1 MFPQFFC
8 FLMEGSGSVNKYGSG
23 RPKNLRIRI
32 LSTGAHI
39 CSVVIVVK
47 TLREKK
53 CKVCQKI
60 IFHFLLRMRIK
71 KEDGA
76 ESVTIQTWIV
86 ELLHEF
92 DYVLLSP
99 AVGDGLQ
106 GIRLDE
112 TTGKS
117 Q

>member
-1 MFPQFFC
+1 M
-8 FLMEGSGSVNKYGSG
+8 L
-23 RPKNLRIRI
+23 
-32 LSTGAHI
+32 TGQD
-39 CSVVIVVK
+39 
-47 TLREKK
+47 LREKGARFSEK
-53 CKVCQKI
+53 T

-76 ESVTIQTWIV
+76 ESATNQTWIV

-112 TTGKS
+112 TTG
-117 Q
+117 